1 MINRFRT
8 QLVRSAEEQDG
19 LTLIELLVVI
29 TILGILAGIVVFSV
43 AGTGDKGQVAACKT
57 DTATIRTA
65 EEAYYAKN
73 SAYTTVA
80 ALQAGGFLSN
90 GSSLHTVTVGTGTTP
105 SYTIS
110 TVAGAAP
117 DTVNKCGGALAG
129 AAVDGSTVF

>member
-1 MINRFRT
+1 MIQRFHTRLIART
-8 QLVRSAEEQDG
+8 QAEDG

-57 DTATIRTA
+57 DTATIRSA

-73 SAYTTVA
+73 SSYATIA
-80 ALQAGGFLSN
+80 QLQSGGFLSN
-90 GSSLHTVTVGTGTTP
+90 GSNLHTVTVGTGTTP

-110 TVAGAAP
+110 TVAGS
-117 DTVNKCGGALAG
+117 TGTNNVCGGALAG
-129 AAVDGSTVF
+129 APVDGTTVF